1 MLLWLVTSNCFDYM
15 CLLICT
21 HAHTFVSDIR
31 NPPKK
36 YKTIRNIGPNS
47 YSREKNLEENEIEAF
62 KRREGYKLGLLDL
75 PKKRY
80 N

>member
-1 MLLWLVTSNCFDYM
+1 M

-21 HAHTFVSDIR
+21 HAHTFVSFII

-47 YSREKNLEENEIEAF
+47 YSREKNLEENEVEAF
-62 KRREGYKLGLLDL
+62 KRREGYK
-75 PKKRY
+75 
-80 N
+80 